1 VREIARKKPQRQPS
15 KKTYLKPRLLS
26 PEQAEALRR
35 MPAARRSRAI
45 EKLPAGT
52 LIPPRRAVV
61 VSPERHR
68 IEIFPDGSIRKTYL
82 RMTEPGKFRAAR
94 SEKFPDANKAM
105 RKATHT
111 IESLGSEI
119 EREEAAQA
127 AIDAIHKAVYENW
140 QGWNQAQRQAAK
152 ALILGVIDGLYKR
165 TEKSKPLSVRD
176 FDKIKRYGTSSK
188 KVRGREKKRLAVE
201 RLNGAIK
208 LLNENNKGAACARL
222 VGASNALI
230 RQISIIRDQR
240 VSTTVDREVYKKHR
254 VTRDAAIV
262 KAVNRIEGIA
272 KGLERKRAR
281 STTLTQLK
289 RAVNAITELQVT
301 HPAFVN
307 ARKELVRAI
316 RMMGE
321 GKSSQEVRKQ
331 VRRAI
336 REVLLT
342 GSENARYSRQTLQR
356 INTEYG
362 EKMFVSV
369 TARQLRLFGQNAEF
383 WYRKASA
390 SQRKNMVEWLRQ
402 VRSLITGTR
411 AQPLQLEIRWAE
423 SELAENPAKCKE
435 ILLKVAGI
443 MEKIYK
449 K

>member
-1 VREIARKKPQRQPS
+1 MWIAGKKPQKPPGN
-15 KKTYLKPRLLS
+15 KTYLKPRLLS

-68 IEIFPDGSIRKTYL
+68 IEIFPDGSIKKTYL
-82 RMTEPGKFRAAR
+82 RMTKPGKFKAAR
-94 SEKFPDANKAM
+94 TEKFPDANKAM

-165 TEKSKPLSVRD
+165 SKKSKALGVKD
-176 FDKIKRYGTSSK
+176 FDKIRRYGASPK
-188 KVRGREKKRLAVE
+188 ARAREKKRLAVA

-240 VSTTVDREVYKKHR
+240 VSTAVDREIYKKHR
-254 VTRDAAIV
+254 VTRDTGVV
-262 KAVNRIEGIA
+262 KAVNRMKQITR
-272 KGLERKRAR
+272 GLERKRTR
-281 STTLTQLK
+281 STILTQLK
-289 RAVNAITELQVT
+289 RAVNSITELQAT
-301 HPAFVN
+301 HPAFVS
-307 ARKELVRAI
+307 ARKELSHAI
-316 RMMGE
+316 QMMRE
-321 GKSSQEVRKQ
+321 GRESQEVREQ
-331 VRRAI
+331 VSRAI

-342 GSENARYSRQTLQR
+342 GSENTRYSHKTLQR
-356 INTEYG
+356 IKMEHG

-369 TARQLRLFGQNAEF
+369 TARQLRLFAQNAEF
-383 WYRKASA
+383 WYRKANA
-390 SQRKNMVEWLRQ
+390 SQRKNMLEWLRQ
-402 VRSLITGTR
+402 VRSLVTGTR
-411 AQPLQLEIRWAE
+411 AQPLEFEIRWAE
-423 SELAENPAKCKE
+423 SELTENPAKCKE
-435 ILLKVAGI
+435 ILLKVSGV
-443 MEKIYK
+443 MEEISK